1 MIVTINRLINR
12 IPAIRKTPT
21 DKGAMICPA
30 IGSRRLIGFS
40 YHGAYRLVEPFCLG
54 QLTPVDG
61 DSLLGYQVSGY
72 SEFGESVGWKLFR
85 VSEIAGLYLS
95 EEHCQPTR
103 PDYKPDNYPW
113 SAIHCRVPVDTVK
126 KSKQEGLL
134 LTVEG
139 EREMPDDGC
148 EKQTKETS
156 PAVTHNKLMRKF
168 RRSHFLFPRKR
179 KS

>member
-21 DKGAMICPA
+21 DKQAMICST
-30 IGSRRLIGFS
+30 IGSRRLLGFS

-54 QLTPVDG
+54 EFTPVDG

-103 PDYKPDNYPW
+103 PDYQPHNYPW
-113 SAIHCRVPVDTVK
+113 SVIYCYIPGATVK
-126 KSKQEGLL
+126 KQKQGKLSL
-134 LTVEG
+134 VT
-139 EREMPDDGC
+139 ERERKTPGDGND
-148 EKQTKETS
+148 EQPKATGPT
-156 PAVTHNKLMRKF
+156 ATHNELMHKF
-168 RRSHFLFPRKR
+168 RRSHSLFPRKR